1 VSNPDAAD
9 LALAAPRVLTQGL
22 DDYADGRRIFQGI
35 PGIERAENGRLWA
48 TWYGGGPDE
57 GPWNYVML
65 ATSADD
71 GKTWSPI
78 RLVIDPPGEV
88 RAFDPCLWVD
98 PDRGMWLFWAQ
109 AWEHWDGRAGVWAIT
124 CPNPGD
130 ETPDWSAPRRL
141 CNGVM
146 MNKPV
151 ALSTGTWLLPA
162 AVWPLELH
170 MRDPEHR
177 FDLGAEKR
185 SNVVGSSD
193 RGATWAL
200 LGGSEVFGRACDEH
214 MVVELSDG
222 RLWMLVRTSYG
233 IGESFSG
240 DGGRTWSPGRPS
252 FIPHVP
258 AARFFIRRL
267 HSGKLLLVKHT
278 PPDGR
283 TRSHLTAYISSDD
296 GSSWSGGLV
305 IDERAGVSYPDGTQ
319 APDGTIYLTYD
330 YSRLVEKQ
338 ILMAAFTEEDV
349 VAGAP
354 VSGAFR
360 TRVLINQ
367 ATGVPPVAQRRLSD
381 NADGEELLTGSP
393 AKVSIDGGEVDGFA
407 PDARLFRDRAYAV
420 AEVPP
425 ALQGCSFVRGSI
437 EGNAGVCTA
446 GGVLY
451 VLTPLAE
458 RNRDSLELDLRR
470 RGFVKVR
477 IPEFQLFDT
486 GEGNVCSVF
495 QKRVVEGESLKLGKW
510 GVIVLRGATEER

>member
-1 VSNPDAAD
+1 
-9 LALAAPRVLTQGL
+9 
-22 DDYADGRRIFQGI
+22 
-35 PGIERAENGRLWA
+35 
-48 TWYGGGPDE
+48 
-57 GPWNYVML
+57 
-65 ATSADD
+65 
-71 GKTWSPI
+71 
-78 RLVIDPPGEV
+78 
-88 RAFDPCLWVD
+88 
-98 PDRGMWLFWAQ
+98 
-109 AWEHWDGRAGVWAIT
+109 
-124 CPNPGD
+124 
-130 ETPDWSAPRRL
+130 
-141 CNGVM
+141 
-146 MNKPV
+146 
-151 ALSTGTWLLPA
+151 
-162 AVWPLELH
+162 
-170 MRDPEHR
+170 
-177 FDLGAEKR
+177 
-185 SNVVGSSD
+185 
-193 RGATWAL
+193 
-200 LGGSEVFGRACDEH
+200 
-214 MVVELSDG
+214 
-222 RLWMLVRTSYG
+222 
-233 IGESFSG
+233 
-240 DGGRTWSPGRPS
+240 
-252 FIPHVP
+252 
-258 AARFFIRRL
+258 
-267 HSGKLLLVKHT
+267 
-278 PPDGR
+278 
-283 TRSHLTAYISSDD
+283 
-296 GSSWSGGLV
+296 
-305 IDERAGVSYPDGTQ
+305 
-319 APDGTIYLTYD
+319 
-330 YSRLVEKQ
+330 VEKQ
-338 ILMAAFTEEDV
+338 ILMAAFSEEDV